1 LAGIVGH
8 ELNNI
13 AVPLEGFA
21 ELALQNVRAS
31 ESVGPILDEIKI
43 AVARIKSLASELE
56 SLGDTGSRVG
66 PVAIGDCMPNESG
79 ADPVETEIDWR
90 CSASTVVAA
99 DPVHARRGL
108 QALISITG
116 RTGSH
121 SASPAALSV
130 AQEAPGARAR
140 CAACGAAPPRKDHV
154 VVQAFSSRA
163 VSGEALRE
171 PFGSARAGRASRR
184 LALAVFVH
192 SAHRAG
198 GHIFLDEDAGSL
210 SVAFPTA

>member
-1 LAGIVGH
+1 MKPRTPSEHTQAAEPAASALAGIVGH

-56 SLGDTGSRVG
+56 SLGDTGSRVR

-99 DPVHARRGL
+99 DPVHARRAL

-116 RTGSH
+116 RTGSQ
-121 SASPAALSV
+121 SASPGHPARTMWSCRRSV
-130 AQEAPGARAR
+130 PAQCPARRSGNPSVRRAP
-140 CAACGAAPPRKDHV
+140 D
-154 VVQAFSSRA
+154 
-163 VSGEALRE
+163 
-171 PFGSARAGRASRR
+171 ARAGAWRWPYSCTART
-184 LALAVFVH
+184 AQ
-192 SAHRAG
+192 AG
-198 GHIFLDEDAGSL
+198 TFFWTKTP
-210 SVAFPTA
+210 VR